1 MRTAQAKFSLKTKFA
16 CCICR
21 GKFTE
26 SLRKVKLGS
35 FQKKKQT
42 SLTRK
47 CYFFVSEYVHLQIN
61 QDIKQLAT

>member
-26 SLRKVKLGS
+26 SLRKVKLGTS
-35 FQKKKQT
+35 FQKKETNFTDSQNF
-42 SLTRK
+42 S
-47 CYFFVSEYVHLQIN
+47 YQN
-61 QDIKQLAT
+61 M